1 MYVMLNRLELYIW
14 KKIAIEMYLSFI
26 AVLAVGAAVNVS
38 STVISNDNIDAVIS
52 GGVHQHP
59 RHRFVMED
67 EGVDGGTH
75 GTCIQH
81 ELDFVLVEGDAVRSS
96 VEQEIVAMLA
106 EVGIKVNTR
115 KLTKEEFNAAEQAG
129 DFHLSFSETWGT

>member
-26 AVLAVGAAVNVS
+26 AVLAVGAVVNVS
-38 STVISNDNIDAVIS
+38 STVISNDNIDDVIS
-52 GGVHQHP
+52 GGIHQHP